1 MMLSPRPP
9 LSAAR
14 PGDVLTL
21 SQRQRVSGM
30 GANGKAVRKPPKAE
44 PPRTLT
50 VDLRGSPGPLSTRS
64 PRTNPPPPWRPE
76 AEKQTPFPN
85 GSRNA
90 VGLVLHE
97 HSPSPTAS
105 RRSSRSQESVPTEL
119 PADGVSTELPVD
131 LTPSAE

>member
-9 LSAAR
+9 LSATR

-21 SQRQRVSGM
+21 SQRQRGQNAGTGV
-30 GANGKAVRKPPKAE
+30 NGKAVRRPPKAE

-50 VDLRGSPGPLSTRS
+50 VDLRASPGPLSTRS
-64 PRTNPPPPWRPE
+64 PRTNAPQNPPPLWRPD
-76 AEKQTPFPN
+76 AEKPTPFPN

-97 HSPSPTAS
+97 H
-105 RRSSRSQESVPTEL
+105 
-119 PADGVSTELPVD
+119 
-131 LTPSAE
+131 